1 MKKHT
6 IKLTLSILTIG
17 FSTII
22 YGQVDPKILNWY
34 NGGGAGMQTEKA
46 YKKLEGKKSSTVIV
60 AVIDSGVD
68 IEHED
73 LQGKIWVNPNEIG
86 GNGIDDD
93 KNGYVDDI
101 HGWNFLGNSAGENV
115 EQANLEK
122 TRILRDLSA
131 KFKGVDPATISANDR
146 REYDLFLEVK
156 ADVESELANY
166 SQYLPQLDMLPIM
179 IKQVPLM
186 VADKLKKENYTS
198 DDLNKWNPSTD
209 EDKQVKQIAG
219 AILITH

>member
-1 MKKHT
+1 MKKNI
-6 IKLTLSILTIG
+6 IKLTLSILTFG
-17 FSTII
+17 LNTIM

-34 NGGGAGMQTEKA
+34 NGRIPGMQTEEA
-46 YKKLEGKKSSTVIV
+46 YKTLANKKSSTVIV

-73 LQGKIWVNPNEIG
+73 LQGKIWVNPNEIV

-101 HGWNFLGNSAGENV
+101 HGWNFLGNSQGENV
-115 EQANLEK
+115 DQANLEK

-146 REYDLFLEVK
+146 KEYDFFLEVK
-156 ADVESELANY
+156 TDVENELANY
-166 SQYLPQLDMLPIM
+166 SQYLPQLEMLPIM

-186 VADKLKKENYTS
+186 VADKLKKEN
-198 DDLNKWNPSTD
+198 
-209 EDKQVKQIAG
+209 
-219 AILITH
+219 